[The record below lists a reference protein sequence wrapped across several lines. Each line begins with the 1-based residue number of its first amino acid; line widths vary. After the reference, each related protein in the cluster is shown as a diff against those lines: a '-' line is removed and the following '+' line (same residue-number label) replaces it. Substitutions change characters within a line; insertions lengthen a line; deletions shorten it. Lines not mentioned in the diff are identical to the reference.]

1 MTPDGAKLSKKNF
14 NLVNIVTDAE
24 SKKKQ
29 EALAQLLK
37 KIEDEEE
44 TNWMDQFINACMLH
58 ANKDEDSGEIQDVEA
73 YDAFIHFVC
82 IGWKL
87 AFSIVPPPHYFGG
100 WGCFIGALAMIGA
113 VTAIVG

>member
-1 MTPDGAKLSKKNF
+1 M
-14 NLVNIVTDAE
+14 VNIVTDAE

-44 TNWMDQFINACMLH
+44 TNWLDQFINACMLH
-58 ANKDEDSGEIQDVEA
+58 ANKDEESGEIADVEA

-87 AFSIVPPPHYFGG
+87 IFSAVPPPHYFGG
-100 WGCFIGALAMIGA
+100 WGCFVGALVMIGA